1 MNVSGSLN
9 IGIGKAA
16 SVKITISNGDG
27 FISNIYNS
35 ETFKNDLFTE

>member
-1 MNVSGSLN
+1 MNISGSLN

-16 SVKITISNGDG
+16 SATITVSNGDG

-35 ETFKNDLFTE
+35 ETFKNDLFAE

>member
-9 IGIGKAA
+9 VGIGSAA
-16 SVKITISNGDG
+16 SVTITISNGNG

-35 ETFKNDLFTE
+35 ETFKNDLFAE